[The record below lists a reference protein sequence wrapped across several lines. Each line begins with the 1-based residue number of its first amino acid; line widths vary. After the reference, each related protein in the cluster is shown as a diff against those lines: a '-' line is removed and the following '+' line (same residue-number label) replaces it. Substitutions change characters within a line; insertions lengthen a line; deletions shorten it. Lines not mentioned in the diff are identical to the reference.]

1 MNEVNEMAQTKAA
14 RRFIAVSLQ
23 RWYDSGG
30 LAFLQVHA
38 RGIAKEAGSRVVGRN
53 HLKWALARTMH
64 CLEPRRAPIYRPPNE
79 QSDLE
84 ASILHYWQLV
94 SESYEA
100 QGWEPR
106 GPLTQFPLIPNRE
119 YLGDFVWPL
128 SGVVLEGEGGVF
140 TGQAHGSVEGILR
153 DIRRSNAAQ
162 LSGWVYLRV
171 ESSMLRDDPW
181 GTLTPM
187 IRLIARRELTW
198 PTPFVRGV
206 WGNGTPEEEESGT
219 QT

>member
-1 MNEVNEMAQTKAA
+1 MSEMAQTEAA
-14 RRFIAVSLQ
+14 RRLIAVSLQ
-23 RWYDSGG
+23 RWYGTG
-30 LAFLQVHA
+30 ALAFLQVEA
-38 RGIAKEAGSRVVGRN
+38 KKIAKEAGSRVVGRN

-64 CLEPRRAPIYRPPNE
+64 YLEPRRAPLYRPPNE

-84 ASILHYWQLV
+84 AAILHHWRLI
-94 SESYEA
+94 SESYETP
-100 QGWEPR
+100 QGWKPR

-140 TGQAHGSVEGILR
+140 TGQAHGSVGGILR

-187 IRLIARRELTW
+187 IKLIARRELTW
-198 PTPFVRGV
+198 PTPFSQGV
-206 WGNGTPEEEESGT
+206 WGCRSQEPEEG
-219 QT
+219 QDAA